1 MPERK
6 KLFLF
11 SHVSNVRNI
20 TGAEKLLLFLARKLS
35 ASFDCTLVV
44 PGEGRLTYLARR
56 SGIGVLVC
64 DIPLLYGMCSP
75 YEGLNRDA
83 EGLMGGKAAEQ
94 ITGLLAAHRPDGVFV
109 NTCVNIVPPVAA
121 KRLGIPVVW
130 HITEVVR
137 DNGYAEEPVRLID
150 CYSDRIV
157 GISEA
162 VLSPFRRQ
170 IAADKLNL
178 LFPSWESG
186 EFQPPG
192 SWPQLRL
199 GKRRAWGIRPEETV
213 VGYISSFLIR
223 EKGPDHFIQ
232 AALGLEKAFPHAR
245 FVVIGGEADR
255 AFHRSLRKLAAQ
267 AGSGR
272 IVFVDHEDGI
282 EAAYSAMDIAV
293 IPSLINEGF
302 GMTAMEAMI
311 FGKPVVAY
319 ASGGL
324 QEILN
329 GTGNGDYLVTAG
341 DIAGLAAKISGLL
354 ASPDT
359 IAAAGQANR
368 IRVEEVFGP
377 AAYMGRFHELLEQLH
392 RLTSAPGNTPADG
405 GRAAGEASPPAAA
418 AEEGEQAAPPPS
430 LLPAAAE
437 PAPSGHGAPP
447 RPAPGAKR
455 RARPAK
461 AKRRPRPAGAKK
473 RTGVSRS
480 AGKRRPGPAARKHR
494 RRTRPARS
502 SAGSV
507 RSRKPGRQ
515 RRRSAPVRRH
525 P

>member
-20 TGAEKLLLFLARKLS
+20 TGAEKLLLFVARKLS
-35 ASFDCTLVV
+35 ADFDCTLIA
-44 PGEGRLTYLARR
+44 PQEGRLTSLARR
-56 SGIGVLVC
+56 SGIGVLIW

-75 YEGLNRDA
+75 YEGLYRDA
-83 EGLMGGKAAEQ
+83 EGLMGGSAAAQ
-94 ITGLLAAHRPDGVFV
+94 LTGLLAANRPDVVFV
-109 NTCVNIVPPVAA
+109 NTCVNIVPPFAA

-130 HITEVVR
+130 HITEVVP
-137 DNGYAEEPVRLID
+137 DNGYAGEAVRLVD
-150 CYSDRIV
+150 LYSDRIV

-162 VLSPFRRQ
+162 ALNPFRREV
-170 IAADKLNL
+170 AADKLSQ

-186 EFQPPG
+186 EFKPPG
-192 SWPQLRL
+192 KWPQLRL
-199 GKRRAWGIRPEETV
+199 GKRREWGIRPEETV

-223 EKGPDHFIQ
+223 EKGAEHFIQ
-232 AALGLEKAFPHAR
+232 AALGLKEAFPHAR
-245 FVVIGGEADR
+245 FVVIGGEADS
-255 AFHRSLRKLAAQ
+255 AFHRSLRKLAGQ

-272 IVFVDHEDGI
+272 IVFVDHEDRI

-324 QEILN
+324 QEILQA
-329 GTGNGDYLVTAG
+329 TGNGDYLVTSG
-341 DIAGLAAKISGLL
+341 DITGLSAKISGLL
-354 ASPDT
+354 ASPGT
-359 IAAAGQANR
+359 ISAIGQENR
-368 IRVEEVFGP
+368 IRVEEAFGP
-377 AAYMGRFHELLEQLH
+377 AAYMGRFHELLEHLH
-392 RLTSAPGNTPADG
+392 RLTSAPGDTPADE
-405 GRAAGEASPPAAA
+405 AG
-418 AEEGEQAAPPPS
+418 
-430 LLPAAAE
+430 AAAE
-437 PAPSGHGAPP
+437 PAPSAHDAPRLASGA
-447 RPAPGAKR
+447 RR
-455 RARPAK
+455 RARSAK
-461 AKRRPRPAGAKK
+461 AKRRLRPAGAKK

-480 AGKRRPGPAARKHR
+480 AGKRRRRPAARKHR
-494 RRTRPARS
+494 RRPARS
-502 SAGSV
+502 SAGSI

>member
-56 SGIGVLVC
+56 RGIGVLVC

-94 ITGLLAAHRPDGVFV
+94 IAGLLAAHRPDGVFV

-192 SWPQLRL
+192 
-199 GKRRAWGIRPEETV
+199 
-213 VGYISSFLIR
+213 VGRSC
-223 EKGPDHFIQ
+223 GW
-232 AALGLEKAFPHAR
+232 AN
-245 FVVIGGEADR
+245 GGHGE
-255 AFHRSLRKLAAQ
+255 
-267 AGSGR
+267 SGR
-272 IVFVDHEDGI
+272 RRRWLGI
-282 EAAYSAMDIAV
+282 SPHFSSARKAPI
-293 IPSLINEGF
+293 ILS
-302 GMTAMEAMI
+302 
-311 FGKPVVAY
+311 KPPW
-319 ASGGL
+319 GW
-324 QEILN
+324 
-329 GTGNGDYLVTAG
+329 
-341 DIAGLAAKISGLL
+341 
-354 ASPDT
+354 
-359 IAAAGQANR
+359 
-368 IRVEEVFGP
+368 
-377 AAYMGRFHELLEQLH
+377 
-392 RLTSAPGNTPADG
+392 
-405 GRAAGEASPPAAA
+405 
-418 AEEGEQAAPPPS
+418 
-430 LLPAAAE
+430 
-437 PAPSGHGAPP
+437 
-447 RPAPGAKR
+447 
-455 RARPAK
+455 
-461 AKRRPRPAGAKK
+461 KK
-473 RTGVSRS
+473 RFRMPDSS
-480 AGKRRPGPAARKHR
+480 
-494 RRTRPARS
+494 S
-502 SAGSV
+502 SAGRRTAPSTV
-507 RSRKPGRQ
+507 LCASWRLRREAAASSSSTTRTGSRRLTAPWTLRSFR
-515 RRRSAPVRRH
+515 A
-525 P
+525 

>member
-6 KLFLF
+6 RLFLF

-20 TGAEKLLLFLARKLS
+20 TGAEKLLLFAAKKLS
-35 ASFDCTLVV
+35 AHFDCTLIA
-44 PGEGRLTYLARR
+44 PQEGRLTSLARG
-56 SGIGVLVC
+56 SGIGVLIW

-75 YEGLNRDA
+75 YEGLYRDA
-83 EGLMGGKAAEQ
+83 EGLMDGSAAAQ
-94 ITGLLAAHRPDGVFV
+94 IAELLAANRPDGVFV
-109 NTCVNIVPPVAA
+109 NTCVNIVPPIAA

-130 HITEVVR
+130 HITEVVP
-137 DNGYAEEPVRLID
+137 DNGYDGESVRLVD
-150 CYSDRIV
+150 HYSDRIV

-162 VLSPFRRQ
+162 ALNPFRREV
-170 IAADKLNL
+170 ATDKLSL

-192 SWPQLRL
+192 NWRQLRL
-199 GKRRAWGIRPEETV
+199 GKRREWGIRPEETV

-232 AALGLEKAFPHAR
+232 AALGVEKAFPRAR
-245 FVVIGGEADR
+245 FVVIGGEADP
-255 AFHRSLRKLAAQ
+255 AFHRSLHKLASQ

-329 GTGNGDYLVTAG
+329 ATGNSDYLVTAG
-341 DIAGLAAKISGLL
+341 DIAGLSAKISSLL
-354 ASPDT
+354 ASHKL
-359 IAAAGQANR
+359 IAAIGQENR
-368 IRVEEVFGP
+368 IRVEEAFGP
-377 AAYMGRFHELLEQLH
+377 AAYIGRFHELLEHLH
-392 RLTSAPGNTPADG
+392 RLTSAPGNTPADDA
-405 GRAAGEASPPAAA
+405 RAAGEAEQPAF
-418 AEEGEQAAPPPS
+418 PPP
-430 LLPAAAE
+430 LPAATE
-437 PAPSGHGAPP
+437 PAPSAHDAP
-447 RPAPGAKR
+447 RPAPGARR
-455 RARPAK
+455 RARSAK
-461 AKRRPRPAGAKK
+461 AKRRLRPAKAKK

-480 AGKRRPGPAARKHR
+480 AGKRGHRPAARKHPR
-494 RRTRPARS
+494 QRRPARS
-502 SAGSV
+502 SARSI
-507 RSRKPGRQ
+507 RSRKSGRQ